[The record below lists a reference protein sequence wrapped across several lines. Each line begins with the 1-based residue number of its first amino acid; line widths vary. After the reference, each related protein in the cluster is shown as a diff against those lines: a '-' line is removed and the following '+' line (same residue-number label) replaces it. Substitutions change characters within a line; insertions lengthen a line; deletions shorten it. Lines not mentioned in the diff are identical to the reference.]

1 MFTPGNGGNVP
12 REKTLL
18 GKGGPVR
25 QKQRSPEARGLQVPG
40 NSALWDTPPST
51 ELRGKSRVRSKF
63 SRSVRC
69 TVYFHCRY
77 QKAWRDYVKFR
88 HLLANMSKPTFE
100 DKRKLEA
107 KENKLQEMRTQSKM
121 KRDVTVAVSAKG
133 FYRTGIMCDVIQ
145 VSRNV
150 FIKLF
155 PI

>member
-1 MFTPGNGGNVP
+1 M
-12 REKTLL
+12 
-18 GKGGPVR
+18 
-25 QKQRSPEARGLQVPG
+25 S
-40 NSALWDTPPST
+40 
-51 ELRGKSRVRSKF
+51 
-63 SRSVRC
+63 
-69 TVYFHCRY
+69 CRY

-145 VSRNV
+145 VSV
-150 FIKLF
+150 DFFINF
-155 PI
+155 